1 MPLPEQWGISATEG
15 RGRLV
20 RAHGHKRAIG
30 ASFAWRRPST
40 REGAWSLRLV
50 IAGLVLVPISAT
62 FVALTEVHVLGAVA
76 LLGVLSIVV
85 GGAVAMSAII
95 RRGERSAFVLS
106 TILPWTAA
114 AFLLIGER
122 AFPH

>member
-1 MPLPEQWGISATEG
+1 
-15 RGRLV
+15 
-20 RAHGHKRAIG
+20 
-30 ASFAWRRPST
+30 
-40 REGAWSLRLV
+40 LV

-85 GGAVAMSAII
+85 GGAVAMGAIT

-106 TILPWTAA
+106 TLLPWVPA
-114 AFLLIGER
+114 AFLLIGEL
-122 AFPH
+122 AFRH

>member
-1 MPLPEQWGISATEG
+1 
-15 RGRLV
+15 
-20 RAHGHKRAIG
+20 
-30 ASFAWRRPST
+30 
-40 REGAWSLRLV
+40 V

-114 AFLLIGER
+114 AFLLIGEL